1 MDIDKFKNRK
11 ELQYKEKW
19 IKNLI
24 YKSNLSDIKI
34 KNILEDALYYK
45 HKSQIINK
53 YINQAKTNTNSYR
66 TVKQKQII
74 NIITEL
80 EQYSEYKFLVIG
92 GAMLTNKTIY
102 EKSHKDAWEN
112 INNYIIDYHG
122 GAILSAIAYE
132 LDGVSTNAIEN
143 IEKMFKQPDEKIR
156 SALMSDFLKF
166 KPIDPCSIC
175 RKKKMKNIIK

>member
-53 YINQAKTNTNSYR
+53 YINQNQLIHVQFVER
-66 TVKQKQII
+66 
-74 NIITEL
+74 
-80 EQYSEYKFLVIG
+80 
-92 GAMLTNKTIY
+92 
-102 EKSHKDAWEN
+102 
-112 INNYIIDYHG
+112 
-122 GAILSAIAYE
+122 
-132 LDGVSTNAIEN
+132 
-143 IEKMFKQPDEKIR
+143 
-156 SALMSDFLKF
+156 
-166 KPIDPCSIC
+166 
-175 RKKKMKNIIK
+175 RK